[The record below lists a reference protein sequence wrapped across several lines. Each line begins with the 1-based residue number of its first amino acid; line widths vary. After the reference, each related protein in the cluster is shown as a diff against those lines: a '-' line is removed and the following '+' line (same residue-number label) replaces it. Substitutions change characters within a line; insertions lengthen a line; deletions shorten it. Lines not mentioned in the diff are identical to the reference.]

1 MEDEAEDDAPEPI
14 PELLVPPED
23 TPLAVPVDDEDDSD
37 EGLATEQD
45 DGDVIDEEDEEE
57 ADEELWL
64 VV

>member
-23 TPLAVPVDDEDDSD
+23 TPLVAVDDEDDRD